1 MRRVRARTFAPGAPL
16 SGVEYAALVDVYRRL
31 SATESTNEKTAILAE
46 AFAAADAEHLPVVVA
61 LVRGT
66 VFRAWESGELGV
78 SSGLTVH
85 ALRKATGVAGDRI
98 EERWRETGDLGDAA
112 AWAVDH
118 RRQRTLASPTLTV
131 RDVYGTL
138 RDLATYEGAGSRD
151 RRIDAVAG
159 LVSDADPEEA
169 RYVVRTALGH
179 LRVGVGD
186 GTVRDAVALA
196 FLDGDVPGATD
207 RDDPPTPSEAAV
219 AAVERAHQVT
229 NDFPLVAETA
239 RDGGRAALDDLDVEL
254 FRPVEVI
261 LARNA
266 ESVDAALTDVA
277 DDPEDVLLERK
288 FDGAR
293 VQIHKDGDEV
303 RVFTRRL
310 LDVTEQFPDVVR
322 AVRERVTAD
331 ACILDSEAVGVD
343 PETGDP
349 VPFQQFSKRIR
360 QEEDVAALA
369 DEIPAVVHLFD
380 CLYCEGSSLLDAPLR
395 DRLDRLS
402 AAFDPAA
409 GAIERAANCRPA
421 VPGDAPG
428 GEDEGGNGNAA
439 DAARAFY
446 REALAAGHE
455 GIMAKNLAAPYRP
468 GRRVGTM
475 AKVKPVMEPLDLVV
489 TRAQWSEGRRSDFL
503 GRLFL
508 GCYDPETDTVRE
520 VGRLATGYTDEEL
533 RELTARLEPLIVEE
547 DGRRVDLD
555 PEVVLEVEYEE
566 IQPSTEYDSGYALRF
581 PRFSRFRPDLGP
593 EDADTLARVERL
605 HEEHQ

>member
-1 MRRVRARTFAPGAPL
+1 VLGRGLLRPTPL
-16 SGVEYAALVDVYRRL
+16 SPVMEYAALVDVYRRL
-31 SATESTNEKTAILAE
+31 AATESTNEKTAVLAE
-46 AFAAADAEHLPVVVA
+46 AFADADAEHLPMVVA

-66 VFRAWESGELGV
+66 VFRAWEPGDLGV
-78 SSGLTVH
+78 SSGLTVR
-85 ALRKATGVAGDRI
+85 ALRKATGVDEDRI
-98 EERWRETGDLGDAA
+98 EERWREAGDLGDAA

-118 RRQRTLASPTLTV
+118 RRQRTLVSPTLTV
-131 RDVYGTL
+131 RDVSGTL
-138 RDLATYEGAGSRD
+138 RDLATYEGTGSRD

-159 LVSDADPEEA
+159 LISDADPEEA

-179 LRVGVGD
+179 LRVGVGG

-196 FLDGDVPGATD
+196 FLDGDVSGTD
-207 RDDPPTPSEAAV
+207 AGDPPTPSEDAV

-239 RDGGRAALDDLDVEL
+239 RDGGRAALADLDVEL
-254 FRPVEVI
+254 FRPVEVV

-266 ESVDAALTDVA
+266 ESVDAALADVA
-277 DDPEDVLLERK
+277 ADLEDVLLERK

-310 LDVTEQFPDVVR
+310 LEVTEQFPDVVR
-322 AVRERVTAD
+322 AVRERVTA
-331 ACILDSEAVGVD
+331 ASCILDGEAVGTD

-360 QEEDVAALA
+360 QEEDVEALA
-369 DEIPAVVHLFD
+369 DEVPAVVHLFD
-380 CLYCEGSSLLDAPLR
+380 CLYFEGASLLDAPLR
-395 DRLDRLS
+395 NRLDRLS
-402 AAFDPAA
+402 AAFDPAS
-409 GAIERAANCRPA
+409 GSIERAANCRPA

-428 GEDEGGNGNAA
+428 DEDGNGDAV

-455 GIMAKNLAAPYRP
+455 GVMAKNLAAPYRP

-475 AKVKPVMEPLDLVV
+475 AKAKPVMEPLDLVV

-508 GCYDPETDTVRE
+508 GCYDPETDALRE

-533 RELTARLEPLIVEE
+533 RDLTARLEPLIAEE
-547 DGRRVDLD
+547 EGRRVDLE

-605 HEEHQ
+605 HEGENGTQ